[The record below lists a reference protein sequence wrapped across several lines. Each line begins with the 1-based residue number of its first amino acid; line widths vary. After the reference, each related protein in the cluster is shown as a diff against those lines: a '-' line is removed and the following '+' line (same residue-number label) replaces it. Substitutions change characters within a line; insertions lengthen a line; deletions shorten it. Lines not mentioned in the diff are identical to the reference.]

1 MATRRREFSEPAP
14 GVVKVRLQGDTVGAD
29 VIARILRDHP
39 AIEVLTGPD
48 RYDGGRQY
56 LLVKVAS
63 PAEVL
68 AAIGATRGKPPARDV
83 TQCLASAC
91 PPPRL
96 DNCQWPRC
104 AAPRLLSAPCGDYD
118 PADSDGPDGSCMT
131 CGRSAAAHR
140 MAAAAASAPWTADS
154 DGTAEAGNEA
164 T

>member
-1 MATRRREFSEPAP
+1 VSGSRRHREFSEPAP
-14 GVVKVRLQGDTVGAD
+14 GVVRVRLQGDTVGAD

-68 AAIGATRGKPPARDV
+68 ATIAAAGGEPPALDV
-83 TQCLASAC
+83 TRCLASSC

-96 DNCQWPRC
+96 DDCQWPRC
-104 AAPRLLSAPCGDYD
+104 AAPRLLSAPCADYD
-118 PADSDGPDGSCMT
+118 PAEPYGPCTT
-131 CGRSAAAHR
+131 CGRSQTAHR
-140 MAAAAASAPWTADS
+140 YAAESAGAPRTDDDN
-154 DGTAEAGNEA
+154 DGSTS
-164 T
+164 

>member
-1 MATRRREFSEPAP
+1 MSRGRREFAEAAP
-14 GVVKVRLQGDTVGAD
+14 GVVRVRLQGDTVGAD
-29 VIARILRDHP
+29 VLARILRDHP
-39 AIEVLTGPD
+39 AVEVLTGPD

-68 AAIGATRGKPPARDV
+68 AAIGTAGGEPPARDV

-104 AAPRLLSAPCGDYD
+104 AARPGLLRPPCGDYD
-118 PADSDGPDGSCMT
+118 PADPDGPCTT
-131 CGRSAAAHR
+131 CGRSPAAHR
-140 MAAAAASAPWTADS
+140 MAAAAASAPWAD
-154 DGTAEAGNEA
+154 DDNERSGS
-164 T
+164 